1 MGGDL
6 ASASSEHERAV
17 DEGEV
22 RHYSRVLERLVLAR
36 LLIARNEPGERAC
49 WRTFETVQTAGRT
62 IEILALQALALRAKD
77 ERERAVST
85 LRPSFWP
92 NRRATSGASW
102 TRDRRWPILSGVLD
116 ARQRGRLE
124 SSDRIP
130 AHYLG
135 RLLAALERDASG
147 AGLPRLP
154 EPLSERELEVLQ
166 Q

>member
-36 LLIARNEPGERAC
+36 LLIARNEPGEALRLLAHLQ
-49 WRTFETVQTAGRT
+49 ETVQTAGRT

-77 ERERAVST
+77 ERACREYPGRALV
-85 LRPSFWP
+85 LAEPEGYVRSFVDEGSEM
-92 NRRATSGASW
+92 AEL
-102 TRDRRWPILSGVLD
+102 LSGVLD

-130 AHYLG
+130 AHYL
-135 RLLAALERDASG
+135 RKLLAALERDASG
-147 AGLPRLP
+147 AGLPP
-154 EPLSERELEVLQ
+154 QGFPNP
-166 Q
+166 